1 MEAYAFRLDGDAALA
16 LEVHGVK
23 NLFVHFAL
31 RQRAGHFEQAVS
43 ERGFAVVDVR
53 DDAEVSNELRVH
65 FSRLPIFSIAG
76 RMRTVRTIFRR
87 ACCIRTSD
95 TRSAKTVPYKHSV
108 CHNSKA
114 ASACTPITCTPITG
128 EKKSGVTRTE
138 PGNCGSF
145 LAEPRVT

>member
-1 MEAYAFRLDGDAALA
+1 G
-16 LEVHGVK
+16 
-23 NLFVHFAL
+23 
-31 RQRAGHFEQAVS
+31 QRAGHFQQAVRQ
-43 ERGFAVVDVR
+43 RGLAVVDVR

-65 FSRLPIFSIAG
+65 FSRLPICSIAG
-76 RMRTVRTIFRR
+76 GIRMARRFFRQ

-114 ASACTPITCTPITG
+114 ASACTPITG

-145 LAEPRVT
+145 LAETQSYLTGGFCRHRVSAILTRLRPAMPAAET